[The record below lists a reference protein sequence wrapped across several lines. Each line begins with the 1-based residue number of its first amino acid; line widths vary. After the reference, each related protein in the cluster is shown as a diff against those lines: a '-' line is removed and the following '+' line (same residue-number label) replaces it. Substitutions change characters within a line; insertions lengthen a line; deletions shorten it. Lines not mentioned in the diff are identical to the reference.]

1 MPWME
6 VGGAGGGQEMSLLPE
21 YELESLQMWL
31 QPRMDKKDVMEGTE
45 SSYHT
50 GHLYTGYWQ
59 ERLECG
65 GPGITFCGQSG
76 PREKRETGLR
86 WVSPLD
92 SSQIDQPGESHHLLQ
107 EERVKWT
114 EKDLK
119 ILR

>member
-1 MPWME
+1 
-6 VGGAGGGQEMSLLPE
+6 MSLLPE

-86 WVSPLD
+86 RVSPLD